1 MIMGDKIER
10 FEDLIIWQK
19 GVEMATIVYSLFKN
33 SKDFGFRDQ
42 IQKSSVSISSNIA
55 EGWDRQSNNE
65 FIRFLRIAKASCAE
79 LRTQLIIAQ
88 KVELINNVEDV
99 IEKTKLLSAMIQK
112 MIEYRLGIKEGK
124 EKVWRNVNG

>member
-1 MIMGDKIER
+1 MGNKIEK

-19 GVEMATIVYSLFKN
+19 AVEMAVIIYALFKN
-33 SKDFGFRDQ
+33 SRDFGFRDQ
-42 IQKSSVSISSNIA
+42 IQRSSVSISSNIA
-55 EGWDRQSNNE
+55 EGYDRQSNNE

-88 KVELINNVEDV
+88 KVDLLNDAGDV

-112 MIEYRLGIKEGK
+112 MIQYRSGIKEGK
-124 EKVWRNVNG
+124 EKGWKG